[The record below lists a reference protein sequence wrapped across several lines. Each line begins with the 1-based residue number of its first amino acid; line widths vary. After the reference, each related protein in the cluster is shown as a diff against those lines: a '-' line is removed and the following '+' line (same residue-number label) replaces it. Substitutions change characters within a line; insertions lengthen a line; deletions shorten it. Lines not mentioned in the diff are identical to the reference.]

1 MNNMNMRVNL
11 NNADTV
17 KCDSCESTSFE
28 QVYEIKK
35 LSPLSSPTGE
45 EMYVPTPTF
54 RCIDCKHI
62 NEGFKD

>member
-1 MNNMNMRVNL
+1 MNNMDMRVNM

-17 KCDSCESTSFE
+17 KCDSCESISFE
-28 QVYEIKK
+28 QVYGIKK
-35 LSPLSSPTGE
+35 LSSLTSPTGE

-54 RCIDCKHI
+54 RCLDCKHI